1 MLLETVRNI
10 VRGNDDLA
18 SSAAGL
24 SDNSSLYEAGLSSYG
39 TVDLMV
45 ALEAA
50 FSIEFPNALLTRATF
65 ESISSIAA
73 VVARLQQRQ
82 PSDAEISLGAGGP
95 SVAIGAA
102 R

>member
-50 FSIEFPNALLTRATF
+50 FSVEFPNALLTRATF

-73 VVARLQQRQ
+73 VVSKSNARSTKPATR
-82 PSDAEISLGAGGP
+82 
-95 SVAIGAA
+95 
-102 R
+102 